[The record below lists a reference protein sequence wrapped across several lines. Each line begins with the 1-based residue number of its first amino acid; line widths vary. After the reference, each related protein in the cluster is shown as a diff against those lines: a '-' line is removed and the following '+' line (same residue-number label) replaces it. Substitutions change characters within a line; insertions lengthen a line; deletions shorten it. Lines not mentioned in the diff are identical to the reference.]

1 MKINLHRSADR
12 GLNASGWL
20 VSRFSFSFSRYW
32 NPDRLGFGRLLVL
45 NDDLIAPSMGFDTHH
60 HDDMEIVTIVTEG
73 ELAHQDNTGGQGLI
87 RPGEVQIMSAGT
99 GIEHSEHNPSSENYL
114 KLFQLWILPEKGG
127 LPPRYEQKAFDSADR
142 HNKLQLIVSPDAS
155 NNSLKIFQQAWL
167 SLCDLEAN
175 QEITYQLHN
184 PASGLFIF
192 VIEGD
197 LQSADQKFSKGDSLE
212 LSEISEPVKL
222 QAKQNSQ
229 LLFIEVPL

>member
-1 MKINLHRSADR
+1 MNINLHRSADR

-60 HDDMEIVTIVTEG
+60 HDDMEIITIVTEG

-87 RPGEVQIMSAGT
+87 RPGEIQIMSAGT

-127 LPPRYEQKAFDSADR
+127 LPPRYEQKAFDPADR
-142 HNKLQLIVSPDAS
+142 QNKLQLIVSPDAS
-155 NNSLKIFQQAWL
+155 NDSLKIFQQAWL
-167 SLCDLEAN
+167 SLCDLDAGK
-175 QEITYQLHN
+175 EIAYELHN
-184 PASGLFIF
+184 PQSGLFIF
-192 VIEGD
+192 VIDGD
-197 LQSADQKFSKGDSLE
+197 LQAADQKISKGDSLE
-212 LSEISEPVKL
+212 LSEISKPVKL

>member
-1 MKINLHRSADR
+1 MKSNLHRSSDR
-12 GLNASGWL
+12 GLSALGWL

-45 NDDLIAPSMGFDTHH
+45 NDDLIAPSTGFDTHH

-73 ELAHQDNTGGQGLI
+73 ELAHKDNTGAEGII

-127 LPPRYEQKAFDSADR
+127 LPPRYEQKAFDQTDR
-142 HNKLQLIVSPDAS
+142 QNKLQLIVSPDAS
-155 NNSLKIFQQAWL
+155 ENSLKIFQQAWL

-175 QEITYQLHN
+175 KQITYELHN
-184 PASGLFIF
+184 SQSGLFIF
-192 VIEGD
+192 VIEGE
-197 LQSADQKFSKGDSLE
+197 LQSLNLQISKGDSLE
-212 LSEISEPVKL
+212 LSEINGPVQLK
-222 QAKQNSQ
+222 AVQNSQ